1 MVPIPPG
8 QFLLSFWLLLLL
20 DCSERSLRDP
30 QEDVLSV
37 FLGLA
42 DFNNDHVSP
51 DPPEAW
57 PPTLCLSCLH
67 HSPAPSVSV

>member
-20 DCSERSLRDP
+20 DCSGRSLRDP

-37 FLGLA
+37 LGLA
-42 DFNNDHVSP
+42 DFNTDHVSP

-67 HSPAPSVSV
+67 PYPAPGVSV

>member
-8 QFLLSFWLLLLL
+8 QLLQLLVALAPRLLRTIPEG
-20 DCSERSLRDP
+20 SS
-30 QEDVLSV
+30 EDVLSV

-51 DPPEAW
+51 DPLEAW
-57 PPTLCLSCLH
+57 PPPLSSCLH
-67 HSPAPSVSV
+67 HSPAPGVSAV